1 MKRITASIARDCSM
15 RYVWRAYW
23 RRVVPLVPFGR
34 RVSCTHLVRVRVR
47 VRVTV
52 RVRVRARLRVRVRA
66 NPNPN
71 APGRDGH
78 HH

>member
-1 MKRITASIARDCSM
+1 M

-71 APGRDGH
+71 APGRDGDH
-78 HH
+78 H